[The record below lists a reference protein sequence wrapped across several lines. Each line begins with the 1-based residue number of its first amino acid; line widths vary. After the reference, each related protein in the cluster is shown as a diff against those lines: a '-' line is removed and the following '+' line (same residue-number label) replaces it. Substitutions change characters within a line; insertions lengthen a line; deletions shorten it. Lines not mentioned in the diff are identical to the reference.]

1 MTQIASLVLYATDVQ
16 ATTAFYRALGIDL
29 EEEVHEEGPVHFA
42 VELGPVHFAIYA
54 ADAAGKAP
62 DRRAAGSCF
71 PGFYVDSLDQAAR
84 ALGGTGAR
92 TLTGHEEMPWGC
104 RVVIE
109 DPDGRAIEVNQRWH
123 CPSS

>member
-29 EEEVHEEGPVHFA
+29 EEEVHEEGPGHFA

-62 DRRAAGSCF
+62 NRRGAGSCF
-71 PGFYVDSLDQAAR
+71 PGFYVDVLSR
-84 ALGGTGAR
+84 SISGGTAPVHDYRAGTRHPSRQAR
-92 TLTGHEEMPWGC
+92 CMP
-104 RVVIE
+104 
-109 DPDGRAIEVNQRWH
+109 P
-123 CPSS
+123 